1 MMKKVLG
8 AIALI
13 FVVAGAYGIMHYA
26 NEEIYYSLRATFRM
40 AGVGYK
46 GYELRDGTLV
56 FKFERKG
63 DVFAQVIVSK
73 EYTTSEKIPIKD
85 VKKVI
90 MEITTNGTTKVYE
103 AKFVGR
109 EGEKMIYEA
118 IER

>member
-1 MMKKVLG
+1 MKKVLSV
-8 AIALI
+8 IALI
-13 FVVAGAYGIMHYA
+13 FVVAGAYGITQYA
-26 NEEIYYSLRATFRM
+26 NEEKYYSLRATFRM
-40 AGVGYK
+40 AGIEYK

-73 EYTTSEKIPIKD
+73 EYTTNEKIPVKD

-90 MEITTNGTTKVYE
+90 MELTTNGTKKVYE
-103 AKFVGR
+103 AKFVGD

-118 IER
+118 TEK